1 MALASALAGCLAI
14 DIVHILTKGR
24 FDMRSFS
31 TQLTGRRADNEPRRF
46 VSFDLRFTLDT
57 SAPAEQV
64 DRAIALSREK
74 YCSVWHSLRQDIEL
88 TTQRPRHGVR
98 PASDP
103 VRRREGGEQVG
114 TPANRRAYIDWMRGL
129 SVLFMIE
136 AHTFDA
142 WTVLADR
149 GTPLYKAANFIGGL
163 AAPIFLFLA
172 GVSVAMA
179 ASSRTRRTGDRA
191 AAAWSVQKRGW
202 QIFGLAFLFRLQSWM
217 LSPGA
222 TVKGIFKADI
232 LNIMGPSIAAAAWM
246 WGRLADRRARLAT
259 FAALACAFAFATPII
274 RNAAWLAWLPDPI
287 EWYIRPFPKLSVF
300 TFFPWTGFVFAG
312 AFVGEWLDTART
324 PADEWRANR
333 WLAAAGV
340 ALVAAGYG
348 ASFLP
353 SLYPAGCSNFWTS
366 SPTYFFVK
374 IGIML
379 VLMGAIYV
387 YVQRPFSAEPRNPAW
402 SPMLEFGRSS
412 LFVYWIHVELVYG
425 IFSYPI
431 HRKLPV
437 WGSLA
442 AFIAFTLFIYGVTLL
457 KSRLVAGWKAR
468 RAVATSRRAGRR
480 QAVGVVWISTPEGD
494 LSCPT
499 A

>member
-1 MALASALAGCLAI
+1 VAG
-14 DIVHILTKGR
+14 T
-24 FDMRSFS
+24 
-31 TQLTGRRADNEPRRF
+31 
-46 VSFDLRFTLDT
+46 
-57 SAPAEQV
+57 
-64 DRAIALSREK
+64 
-74 YCSVWHSLRQDIEL
+74 
-88 TTQRPRHGVR
+88 
-98 PASDP
+98 
-103 VRRREGGEQVG
+103 
-114 TPANRRAYIDWMRGL
+114 ANRRAYIDWMRGL

-142 WTVLADR
+142 WTALADR
-149 GTPLYKAANFIGGL
+149 GTLLYKAANFIGGL

-179 ASSRTRRTGDRA
+179 ASSRARRGNDRA

-202 QIFGLAFLFRLQSWM
+202 QIFGLAFLFRLYTWT

-222 TVKGIFKADI
+222 TIKGIFKADI
-232 LNIMGPSIAAAAWM
+232 LNIMGPSIAAAAWV
-246 WGRLADRRARLAT
+246 WGRVASRRARIWV
-259 FAALACAFAFATPII
+259 FAAVACAFAYATPII
-274 RNAAWLAWLPDPI
+274 RNAAWIAWLPDPL

-312 AFVGEWLDTART
+312 AVAGEWLDAAGT
-324 PADEWRANR
+324 PAVEWRTNR
-333 WLAAAGV
+333 RLALAGV
-340 ALVAAGYG
+340 GLMAAGYL
-348 ASFLP
+348 ASYLP
-353 SLYPAGCSNFWTS
+353 TLYPAGWSNFWTS

-412 LFVYWIHVELVYG
+412 LFVYWIHVELAYG

-431 HRKLPV
+431 HRKLPA

-442 AFIAFTLFIYGVTLL
+442 AFIAFTLCIYGLTLL
-457 KSRLVAGWKAR
+457 KSRLVANWKAG
-468 RAVATSRRAGRR
+468 RAVALPG
-480 QAVGVVWISTPEGD
+480 
-494 LSCPT
+494 
-499 A
+499 